1 MRDVPRFPP
10 PEATLRAFAP
20 PGWEVARVGA
30 NECGDVALYLARAG
44 ASASFR
50 LRLSA
55 RRSIARPSLAS
66 PVGDVRIDQPSGLSP
81 EAAREV
87 AALAFGGAR
96 AFLLPLLA
104 LFPHLL
110 FGPGEGDGAA
120 LRARLSRVLAARP
133 PWLGE
138 AFRAVAAAE
147 EDLFLD
153 PPGIAAWLAPQV
165 RVGGEAVAGH
175 VLASIELPPNARRT
189 SLDLRAC
196 VLTFARVEDGRL
208 LRVRFGARDA
218 VSPPFAVAGEIAVGL
233 HDYAHRGVEDDL
245 PVAAAS
251 LCAWLAAL
259 VALKQGGGARKVRVP
274 RRVHE
279 VRALVVP
286 APAADASAR
295 LPADVDAAGT
305 LHLHVDAECGQACVF
320 CPIKAVVPAQDEGE
334 VELEGL
340 RLRMRGARER
350 GATGVQLNGLDP
362 LAFSRITDLVQSVA
376 ELGFE
381 RLTLMG
387 PARRLADAGFRR
399 ALFARAPEATRVV
412 VPIYGVTAEV
422 HDAVTGR
429 PGSHAEVLA
438 ALDGLLADGRT
449 AHVALATV
457 TTRHNTHEWTA
468 LVAFA
473 NARGLSLFSQP
484 VYPLRAAADAAYE
497 AAALPETAI
506 VTEVVRTLGV
516 LPPERRPAALAALAS
531 VVRHPCVRFHAER
544 LGSEPVHAVGAAEPA
559 RALSAVIRRE
569 SGPSEAEGALG
580 ATTVPCAEAAR
591 CALAASCPQEH
602 YTAYVELFGTS
613 EFIPVAPA
621 PG

>member
-1 MRDVPRFPP
+1 MLDVPRFPP

-30 NECGDVALYLARAG
+30 NERGDVALYLARSG
-44 ASASFR
+44 PVASFR

-66 PVGDVRIDQPSGLSP
+66 PVGDVRIDQPGGLSL
-81 EAAREV
+81 EAAHAV
-87 AALAFGGAR
+87 AALSLGRAH

-110 FGPGEGDGAA
+110 LGPEEGDGEA
-120 LRARLSRVLAARP
+120 LRGRLSRVLAARP

-147 EDLFLD
+147 DDLFLD
-153 PPGIAAWLAPQV
+153 PPGIAAWLAPNV
-165 RVGGEAVAGH
+165 RVGGEAVADH
-175 VLASIELPPNARRT
+175 VLASIELPPNPRRT

-196 VLTFARVEDGRL
+196 VLTFAHVEDRRS

-218 VSPPFAVAGEIAVGL
+218 VSPPFAVAGEVAVGL
-233 HDYAHRGVEDDL
+233 HEYEHRGVEDDV

-259 VALKQGGGARKVRVP
+259 VALKRAGARKVRVP

-286 APAADASAR
+286 APAAGSSAPASA
-295 LPADVDAAGT
+295 DIDAAGT
-305 LHLHVDAECGQACVF
+305 LHLHIDAECGQACVF

-334 VELEGL
+334 AELEGL
-340 RLRMRGARER
+340 RLRMRAARER

-362 LAFSRITDLVQSVA
+362 LAFSRILDLVESVA
-376 ELGFE
+376 EHGFE

-387 PARRLADAGFRR
+387 PARRLADADFRR
-399 ALFARAPEATRVV
+399 ALFSRAPEGTRVV

-438 ALDGLLADGRT
+438 ALDGLLADGRS

-457 TTRHNTHEWTA
+457 TTRHNMHEWTA

-484 VYPLRAAADAAYE
+484 VYPLRAAADAAYR

-516 LPPERRPAALAALAS
+516 LPPDRRPEALASLAS

-544 LGSEPVHAVGAAEPA
+544 LGSEPLPSAGAAEPA
-559 RALSAVIRRE
+559 RALAAVIRRE

-580 ATTVPCAEAAR
+580 AATVPCAEAAR
-591 CALAASCPQEH
+591 CALAASCPREH

-613 EFIPVAPA
+613 EFVPVTIAS
-621 PG
+621 G